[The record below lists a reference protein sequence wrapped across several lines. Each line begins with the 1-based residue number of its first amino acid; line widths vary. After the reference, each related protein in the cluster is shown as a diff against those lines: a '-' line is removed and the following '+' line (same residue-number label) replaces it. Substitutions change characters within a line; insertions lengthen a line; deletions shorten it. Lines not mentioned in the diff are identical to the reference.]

1 MSRKVVLV
9 QRYELELSDECNDMS
24 NEKLVSDFNIAYQ
37 IHGKLVVALGTKS
50 NYKDTKLESI
60 DGKEVFIGYNDE
72 KGGEYVSNV
81 CGTEIIL
88 DGEELDNRFLSK

>member
-1 MSRKVVLV
+1 
-9 QRYELELSDECNDMS
+9 
-24 NEKLVSDFNIAYQ
+24 
-37 IHGKLVVALGTKS
+37 
-50 NYKDTKLESI
+50 
-60 DGKEVFIGYNDE
+60 GKEVFIGYNDE